1 MAVDVSP
8 FNRPMLDELMKK
20 HGDKKK
26 DLAAALGMAYANFSP
41 IWNGR
46 QSWTLRHVIGIQER
60 YKLTPRQVFDLFI
73 RPEAGTDP
81 ASLRSADSEK

>member
-1 MAVDVSP
+1 MAVEVIP

-26 DLAAALGMAYANFSP
+26 DLAEALGMAYANFSP

-46 QSWTLRHVIGIQER
+46 QSWTLRHVIAIQQR
-60 YKLTPRQVFDLFI
+60 YKLSPRQVFDLFI
-73 RPEAGTDP
+73 QPAAGTDP
-81 ASLRSADSEK
+81 VSLRSAGSES